1 MWHQMAWNSAL
12 RQHFISYGLP
22 LNDRWQPRKAKN
34 KQTLQ
39 SLEHSAPSR
48 QKQLIGV
55 QLLVVIR
62 ASSSVVAAFLS
73 SALTCT
79 IQTLNSEYHHLD
91 HHHQLDHH
99 HHQLDHHHHHLDH
112 HHHQLDHHHHQLGPH
127 CKPSAAEKILNQTPD
142 VPKAKLQG
150 SSV

>member
-1 MWHQMAWNSAL
+1 MWHQMARNSAL

-48 QKQLIGV
+48 QKQLSGV

-62 ASSSVVAAFLS
+62 ASSSVVAAFLTT
-73 SALTCT
+73 LTCT
-79 IQTLNSEYHHLD
+79 IQTLNSEHR
-91 HHHQLDHH
+91 
-99 HHQLDHHHHHLDH
+99 HLDH
-112 HHHQLDHHHHQLGPH
+112 HHHQLGHH
-127 CKPSAAEKILNQTPD
+127 CKPGAAEKKLLNQTPD
-142 VPKAKLQG
+142 VRKAKLQG

>member
-1 MWHQMAWNSAL
+1 MWHQMARNSAL

-22 LNDRWQPRKAKN
+22 LNDRWQPREEKN

-39 SLEHSAPSR
+39 SLEHSATSR

-73 SALTCT
+73 ALTCT
-79 IQTLNSEYHHLD
+79 IQTLNSEHRHLGHHHHHLD
-91 HHHQLDHH
+91 HHHC
-99 HHQLDHHHHHLDH
+99 HLDH
-112 HHHQLDHHHHQLGPH
+112 HHHQLDHHHHQLGHH
-127 CKPSAAEKILNQTPD
+127 CKPGAAEKNVESNTRCSQGKVARILC
-142 VPKAKLQG
+142 VKG
-150 SSV
+150 I

>member
-1 MWHQMAWNSAL
+1 MVFSKPINGSIMWHQMARNSAL

-48 QKQLIGV
+48 QKQLSGV

-62 ASSSVVAAFLS
+62 ASSSVVAAFLTT
-73 SALTCT
+73 LTCT
-79 IQTLNSEYHHLD
+79 IQTLNSEHR
-91 HHHQLDHH
+91 
-99 HHQLDHHHHHLDH
+99 HLDH
-112 HHHQLDHHHHQLGPH
+112 HHHQLDHHHHQLGHH
-127 CKPSAAEKILNQTPD
+127 CKPGAAEKNVESNTRCSQGKVARILC
-142 VPKAKLQG
+142 VIG
-150 SSV
+150 I

>member
-1 MWHQMAWNSAL
+1 MWHQMARNSAL

-48 QKQLIGV
+48 QKQVIGV

-73 SALTCT
+73 ALTCT
-79 IQTLNSEYHHLD
+79 IQTLNSEHRHLGP
-91 HHHQLDHH
+91 
-99 HHQLDHHHHHLDH
+99 
-112 HHHQLDHHHHQLGPH
+112 HHHQLDHHHHQLGHH
-127 CKPSAAEKILNQTPD
+127 CKPGATETRSSTACHVGPLALKRLIHFASIIWVYPFKHILTHLKQF
-142 VPKAKLQG
+142 
-150 SSV
+150 